1 MLPLAACHIPIP
13 KHKVDYLSMNCEIPA
28 TIQWNHEG
36 FNNTCTS
43 DNFLTVLLLHCKQ
56 YDKFLLS
63 ALGCSTV
70 EDTLKASI
78 TLMMKG
84 KVYEGKTVFLHTLS
98 SAVNPPYDHQ
108 RYDCYGGR
116 NDKCL
121 CLFTHIWKTVV
132 RQRCTSLHCPAN
144 NAEVPKYL
152 SSFAMVSC
160 TEDLFPQPRTQPVG
174 YCGAE
179 FHSEPPIELLHG
191 RLQLDTNQR
200 ISFVESHL
208 LFQQLLSV
216 VSHDYFLLIFNHFP
230 QKKSSI

>member
-1 MLPLAACHIPIP
+1 
-13 KHKVDYLSMNCEIPA
+13 MNCEIPA

-36 FNNTCTS
+36 FNDTCTS

-56 YDKFLLS
+56 YDEFLLS

-84 KVYEGKTVFLHTLS
+84 KVCEGKTVLLRTLS
-98 SAVNPPYDHQ
+98 SAVNLPYDHQ

-144 NAEVPKYL
+144 NAEVTKYL

-160 TEDLFPQPRTQPVG
+160 TEDLFPQPGTQPVG

-179 FHSEPPIELLHG
+179 FHNEPPIESLHG
-191 RLQLDTNQR
+191 LTNRLQLDTNQR

-216 VSHDYFLLIFNHFP
+216 VSHGYFLLIFNHFP